1 MSKLPEFSSMRELR
15 LGRDPYLDAW
25 LLHFMTEN
33 NIEPSVNPAENA
45 QPEQLRFMVDLD
57 DDQVFAP
64 CSDNM
69 FENLLETSSTPA
81 LVREYGEKWRIL
93 ARLVRANIKDRHTRR
108 KIFALSRHKIR
119 QVLHSPLRPSA
130 RISPTYAP
138 TPRRP

>member
-57 DDQVFAP
+57 NDHQPYITLDFTHP
-64 CSDNM
+64 SK
-69 FENLLETSSTPA
+69 PA
-81 LVREYGEKWRIL
+81 VLTGVSEIGGEADPSFRYLIMP
-93 ARLVRANIKDRHTRR
+93 
-108 KIFALSRHKIR
+108 IR
-119 QVLHSPLRPSA
+119 FGA
-130 RISPTYAP
+130 
-138 TPRRP
+138 